1 MTRLRQWIQANKRTH
16 PHKPPQTHAP
26 QPVPETKAASAPGE
40 SISLETLFGAPTQSQ
55 VPGLIAL
62 PPSAQKQM
70 AASRPQTP
78 SSEQKKSAKASK
90 AQSKTPKDVAKP
102 PSDKDSSKLLLN
114 LLHGSKPVP
123 APQAETDQS
132 RVDGST
138 ALRNLL
144 GLESNPVSHTLQPS
158 MPQARTTPQEHQAQL
173 YSILGRP
180 KQAPAQGHPHTGW
193 PGVGLH
199 QAQGQWSTMQSST
212 AHDQNVPV
220 AENAPAPPSKDEHR
234 NRLLS
239 LLGGALPGA
248 PPSRPP
254 EAHGSIEA
262 ASLPPI
268 QTPPVIHP
276 QAHAVHGPSSQ
287 PGSAHLFQAH
297 YGVQRPHM
305 PPLPE
310 HLPHHPTPPG
320 PLPPH
325 QPPRPSHLG
334 HPPPPGQSMW
344 PNDPSHPAATN
355 STTTQAPPST
365 HHHALFSTLLG
376 SPTRAKPSHPA
387 PWPPQPAMPQPGSS
401 TPRAGHASTP
411 TSAPAAPGGPSPG
424 ANSANLLDILNR
436 PRQSPA
442 SGSANPS
449 APPGQATAN
458 PLLATLLGK

>member
-1 MTRLRQWIQANKRTH
+1 MGKHWFYLDFLCPLNPELPELNLRRFSEEILHVSSLVVPLIRLYMKKGPKSLELAFSQFMQYKTRVPVCGAILLNEDWTKCVLVKGWAKGASWTFPKGKINQDEPERDCALRELREETGFDATHLLPADSKDYLELTMREQKVRLYIVPGVSESTPMVTQTRREISRIEWLSLSDLPTGKKAQKPSPDLGGKFYLITPFVTRLRQWIQANKRTH

-254 EAHGSIEA
+254 EAHG
-262 ASLPPI
+262 
-268 QTPPVIHP
+268 H
-276 QAHAVHGPSSQ
+276 
-287 PGSAHLFQAH
+287 
-297 YGVQRPHM
+297 RP
-305 PPLPE
+305 
-310 HLPHHPTPPG
+310 
-320 PLPPH
+320 
-325 QPPRPSHLG
+325 
-334 HPPPPGQSMW
+334 
-344 PNDPSHPAATN
+344 
-355 STTTQAPPST
+355 
-365 HHHALFSTLLG
+365 
-376 SPTRAKPSHPA
+376 
-387 PWPPQPAMPQPGSS
+387 
-401 TPRAGHASTP
+401 
-411 TSAPAAPGGPSPG
+411 
-424 ANSANLLDILNR
+424 
-436 PRQSPA
+436 
-442 SGSANPS
+442 
-449 APPGQATAN
+449 
-458 PLLATLLGK
+458 